1 MATKKIS
8 EDSVSLPTYYWAVH
22 NRLDHGTYLLEDKL
36 SIPRAAHQ
44 TNPGVNMIRSWSVEH
59 NSPACRSDVVCYD
72 FYMVFFSSFVMSA
85 DIYLTTLEL
94 DIWLIDNM
102 TRPDSKI
109 MGQT

>member
-1 MATKKIS
+1 
-8 EDSVSLPTYYWAVH
+8 
-22 NRLDHGTYLLEDKL
+22 
-36 SIPRAAHQ
+36 
-44 TNPGVNMIRSWSVEH
+44 
-59 NSPACRSDVVCYD
+59 
-72 FYMVFFSSFVMSA
+72 MSA